1 MFGKDSITGLS
12 GMQAQIIG
20 CTLCLITSWCY
31 ASVVVFTRIM
41 QRIPAFVL
49 NTYYSCVA
57 AFATAVI
64 IFIESQRNGGELR
77 IFTYTKDQYI
87 ASLGCSFINVVGM
100 TCQTIALQ
108 NEKSGLITL
117 LGYVSLVYAFMF
129 DTLIFNETIF
139 AQEGFGIGIIFV
151 LNIILVCR

>member
-1 MFGKDSITGLS
+1 MLGDGISSVEIIALLVSFGGVLLIATSEKEVDESKMFGKDSITGLS

-57 AFATAVI
+57 AFATAI
-64 IFIESQRNGGELR
+64 IIYIESQRNGGELR
-77 IFTYTKDQYI
+77 IFTYNKDQYI
-87 ASLGCSFINVVGM
+87 ASLGCSFINVIGM
-100 TCQTIALQ
+100 TCQTIAL
-108 NEKSGLITL
+108 
-117 LGYVSLVYAFMF
+117 
-129 DTLIFNETIF
+129 
-139 AQEGFGIGIIFV
+139 
-151 LNIILVCR
+151 